1 MGTSMYEV
9 ARLLRL
15 AARCRYLACVTQS
28 RERQAELIE
37 MAEAWEHLAEQR
49 RLEVI
54 TTSTL
59 PGAERV
65 ARRTSLRKDVATARR
80 SSEPTGTAGL
90 RHGL

>member
-1 MGTSMYEV
+1 MPLFGLRYPVTRTAGGTDRDGGDV
-9 ARLLRL
+9 GTPCWAAKAR
-15 AARCRYLACVTQS
+15 
-28 RERQAELIE
+28 
-37 MAEAWEHLAEQR
+37 M
-49 RLEVI
+49 I

-90 RHGL
+90 RHGLW